1 MSLIVIDA
9 SVTVSWLLDDEFDL
23 TASAVMRHVEQDGG
37 IVPQMWHYEVRN
49 SLLIAERRGRNSGD
63 ATQAGLARLSGL
75 RINSDREADFQATLD
90 LARAHRLS
98 FYDALYLELAL
109 RRNLLLATLDRALA
123 RAAAASGL
131 LLTTT

>member
-1 MSLIVIDA
+1 MNPIVVDA
-9 SVTVSWLLDDEFDL
+9 SVTVSWLLDDESNLLAD
-23 TASAVMRHVEQDGG
+23 AAMRHVDRDGG
-37 IVPQMWHYEVRN
+37 IVPQIWHYEVHN
-49 SLLIAERRGRNSGD
+49 SLLIAERRGRNSSN
-63 ATQAGLARLSGL
+63 ATQDGLARLPGL
-75 RINSDREADFQATLD
+75 RITSDQEADFQATLE
-90 LARAHRLS
+90 LARRHRLS

>member
-23 TASAVMRHVEQDGG
+23 LANAAMSHVERDGG
-37 IVPQMWHYEVRN
+37 IVPQIWHYEVHN
-49 SLLIAERRGRNSGD
+49 SLLIAERRGRNSRD
-63 ATQAGLARLSGL
+63 ATQAGLARLPGL
-75 RINSDREADFQATLD
+75 RINSDQEADSQGALE
-90 LARAHRLS
+90 LARRHRLS

-109 RRNLLLATLDRALA
+109 RRDLLLATLDRALA

-131 LLTTT
+131 LLTAT

>member
-1 MSLIVIDA
+1 MNPIVIDA
-9 SVTVSWLLDDEFDL
+9 SVTVSWVLDDEFDPL
-23 TASAVMRHVEQDGG
+23 AYAAMHCVEDGGG
-37 IVPQMWHYEVRN
+37 IVPQLWHYEVHN
-49 SLLIAERRGRNSGD
+49 SLLIAERRGRSSIN
-63 ATQAGLARLSGL
+63 ATQDGLDRIRGL
-75 RINSDREADFQATLD
+75 RIISDLETDFQATLD